1 MGDNIL
7 TRKMQFNIKP
17 TLNAL
22 FNYFLVITC
31 FKLNDNRL
39 TAKTPP
45 HPLKTPVY
53 KKNQQGKN
61 RKLNSKF

>member
-1 MGDNIL
+1 MHFLIIL
-7 TRKMQFNIKP
+7 
-17 TLNAL
+17 
-22 FNYFLVITC
+22 LVITC

>member
-1 MGDNIL
+1 MHCLIVL
-7 TRKMQFNIKP
+7 
-17 TLNAL
+17 
-22 FNYFLVITC
+22 LVITC

-61 RKLNSKF
+61 RKLNSKFWPVNF